1 MIAALFVPFRFSFM
15 AFVEI
20 FSLPSEN

>member
-1 MIAALFVPFRFSFM
+1 MIAALFVPFRFSFV